1 MSKSLIWKFS
11 NPLSRSTC
19 DAMLASRDADSLLMS
34 SQIQN
39 GNTSADPIAKPIGQK
54 FWASFSEELHR
65 RGLIADR
72 VAMRTFICAE
82 ELRNGR
88 NRTRVEI
95 DVIIEVPRASQN
107 ELIDALTATK
117 RRCSVWVGP
126 DIKILLKAELK
137 TEQAL
142 RFGALPKSELRRSAV
157 R

>member
-1 MSKSLIWKFS
+1 M
-11 NPLSRSTC
+11 LS
-19 DAMLASRDADSLLMS
+19 SRDADSLLMS
-34 SQIQN
+34 SQTQN
-39 GNTSADPIAKPIGQK
+39 GNASADPIAKSIGQN
-54 FWASFSEELHR
+54 FWVNFSEELRR
-65 RGLIADR
+65 RGLIAGR

-137 TEQAL
+137 TEQAP
-142 RFGALPKSELRRSAV
+142 RFGSLTKSGLQRSAV
-157 R
+157 G